1 MSTHPVSSVLIANR
15 GEIAVRIHRAAA
27 ALGLRTVAVFAPEDR
42 DTPHV
47 RLADEAHPLPG
58 EGVAA
63 YLDAE
68 RIVDV
73 ARRTGCAL
81 VHPGYGFLS
90 ENAEFA
96 ALCARAGLAFVG
108 PSPELL
114 ALFGDKARARDLA
127 ARHGVPVLAAT
138 PGGVG
143 LAEAKDFLAGLGPG
157 AGVMVKAVAGGGGRG
172 VRAVRDPDD
181 LPWAFER
188 CRSEA
193 RRAFGSDEVYVEHLL
208 PRARHIEIQVIGD
221 GTGAVTHLGE
231 RECTVQR
238 RHQKLIEIAPSPFLP
253 AATREALITSAVTLA
268 AATGYRGLGTFEFL
282 LDADRPDLYR
292 FIETNPRLQVEHT
305 VTEELTGIDLVVA
318 QLRVALGDTLA
329 EQGLLQDDVP
339 APRGFAVQS
348 RVNLEEIDRDGSA
361 RACAGTLDVFEPPG
375 GPGVR
380 VDTYGRAGLR
390 VGGVFDSLLAK
401 VVTRTVRGDFA
412 EAAAQADRALGEF
425 AVTGAATNI
434 ALLRSVLRH
443 PDFRTGPVTTTF
455 VDDHLRELLPAGPE
469 DRAGSAGAG
478 GAGEDAWVRAAF
490 RGSVVSVE
498 VRAGEEVRAG
508 APLVV
513 LEAMKMEHVLTAPAG
528 GRVREVRVAVGD
540 VVPAGRELVLL
551 APGDVAD
558 GAAERAAEVDL
569 EEIRPDLAEVIERH
583 RVGLD
588 EARPQAVERRRR
600 TGHRTA
606 RENLADLCGPD
617 GFTEYGALVIA
628 AQRRRRSLEDLI
640 AHTPADGLVAGVGRV
655 NGDLFGPERSQ
666 CVVMSYDYT
675 VLAGTQ
681 GLLNHKKTDRML
693 ELAGK
698 RRLPVVLFAEGGGG
712 RPGDTDTT
720 SASGLDV
727 PTFSTMAGLSGL
739 VPTVGIAS
747 GRCFAGNAALLGC
760 CDVIIATRDTT
771 LGMGGPAMIEGGGL
785 GRYRPE
791 EVGPMSVQV
800 PNGVV
805 DVLVADEAEAVAV
818 AKKYLA
824 YFQGAVADWDC
835 ADQRRLRHVV
845 PENRVRVYDV
855 REAITVLAD
864 TGSVLEL
871 RPEFG
876 RGVVTALIRV
886 EGRPMGLV
894 ANDPAHL
901 GGAIDSP
908 AADKTA
914 RFLRL
919 CDAHGLPVVSLCD
932 TPGFMVGPEA
942 EATATVRHFGR
953 LFVAGSHVRVP
964 VFSVVL
970 RKGYGLG
977 AQAMAGGSFR
987 APVAMVAWPTGEIGG
1002 MGLEGA
1008 VRLGYR
1014 RELQAIEDP
1023 DARQRAYEEL
1033 LAEQYAKGKAVN
1045 AAAVFELDD
1054 VIDPA
1059 DTRRWIVDAFT
1070 PWTTRPHAEHTR
1082 PYIDTW

>member
-1 MSTHPVSSVLIANR
+1 MNSLSSVLIANR

-27 ALGLRTVAVFAPEDR
+27 TLGLRTVAVFSREDR
-42 DTPHV
+42 DALHA
-47 RLADEAHPLPG
+47 RLADEAHLLAG

-63 YLDAE
+63 YLDAG
-68 RIVDV
+68 RIVEI
-73 ARRTGCAL
+73 ARRAGCEL

-96 ALCARAGLAFVG
+96 QVCAEAGLTFVG

-114 ALFGDKARARDLA
+114 GLFGDKARSRELA
-127 ARHGVPVLAAT
+127 AQHAVPVLAAT
-138 PGGVG
+138 PGGAS
-143 LAEAKDFLAGLGPG
+143 LEEAKAFTTGLGPG
-157 AGVMVKAVAGGGGRG
+157 AGVMVKALAGGGGRG
-172 VRAVRDPDD
+172 MRAVFDADE
-181 LPWAFER
+181 LPWAYER

-193 RRAFGSDEVYVEHLL
+193 ERAFGNGEVYVEQLL
-208 PRARHIEIQVIGD
+208 PRAKHIEIQVIGD
-221 GTGAVTHLGE
+221 GTGAVTHLWE

-238 RHQKLIEIAPSPFLP
+238 RHQKLIEIAPSPWLP
-253 AATREALITSAVTLA
+253 AGTRDALIKSAVTMA
-268 AATGYRGLGTFEFL
+268 SATRYRGLGTFEFL
-282 LDADRPDLYR
+282 VDADSPETYY

-305 VTEELTGIDLVVA
+305 ITEELTGVDLVVA
-318 QLRVALGDTLA
+318 QLQVAVGRTLA
-329 EQGLLQDDVP
+329 DQGLLQDDIQ
-339 APRGFAVQS
+339 APRGFAIQS
-348 RVNLEEIDRDGSA
+348 RVNLEEIARDGSA
-361 RACAGTLDVFEPPG
+361 RASAGTLAVFEPPG

-380 VDTYGRAGLR
+380 VDTHGRTGLR
-390 VGGVFDSLLAK
+390 VSGAFDSLLAK

-412 EAAAQADRALGEF
+412 DAAARADNALLEF
-425 AVTGAATNI
+425 AVTGAATNVP
-434 ALLRSVLRH
+434 LLRSVLQH
-443 PDFRTGPVTTTF
+443 PVFRDAAMTTTF
-455 VDDHLRELLPAGPE
+455 VDDHLDELVPA
-469 DRAGSAGAG
+469 DAGEAGAAPDATG
-478 GAGEDAWVRAAF
+478 DGAVLAASF
-490 RGSVVSVE
+490 PGSVVAVE
-498 VRAGEEVRAG
+498 VRAGDEVRAG
-508 APLVV
+508 APLLV
-513 LEAMKMEHVLTAPAG
+513 LEAMKMEHVLTAPSS
-528 GRVREVRVAVGD
+528 GRVRDVRVAVGD
-540 VVPAGRELVLL
+540 VVSAGLELVVLTP
-551 APGDVAD
+551 ADVAD
-558 GAAERAAEVDL
+558 EVGEEAAEVDL
-569 EEIRPDLAEVIERH
+569 EEIRPDLSEVIERH
-583 RVGLD
+583 RIGLD

-628 AQRRRRSLEDLI
+628 AQRQRRSLDDLI
-640 AHTPADGLVAGVGRV
+640 AHTPADGLVAGIGRV
-655 NGDLFGPERSQ
+655 NGEQFGADRSQ

-681 GLLNHKKTDRML
+681 GKLNHKKTDRML
-693 ELAGK
+693 ELAEK

-727 PTFSTMAGLSGL
+727 LTFSTMGRLSGL

-760 CDVIIATRDTT
+760 CDVIIATSDTT

-785 GRYRPE
+785 GQFLPE

-805 DVLVADEAEAVAV
+805 DILVEDEQEAVAV
-818 AKKYLA
+818 AKKYLS
-824 YFQGAVADWDC
+824 YFQGVVDAWDC
-835 ADQRRLRHVV
+835 ADQRRLRHVI

-855 REAITVLAD
+855 REAIDLLAD

-871 RPEFG
+871 RTEFG
-876 RGVVTALIRV
+876 IGVITALVRI

-894 ANDPAHL
+894 ANNPGHL

-908 AADKTA
+908 AADKMA
-914 RFLRL
+914 RFLQL

-932 TPGFMVGPEA
+932 TPGFMVGPDA
-942 EATATVRHFGR
+942 ETTATVRHFSR
-953 LFVAGSHVRVP
+953 LFVAGANLSVP

-987 APVAMVAWPTGEIGG
+987 NPVAMVAWPTGEIGG

-1014 RELQAIEDP
+1014 RELDAIGDSE
-1023 DARQRAYEEL
+1023 ARQQAFDEL

-1045 AAAVFELDD
+1045 AATVFELDD

-1059 DTRRWIVDAFT
+1059 ETRRWITNAFT
-1070 PWTTRPHAEHTR
+1070 PYAARPFDGR
-1082 PYIDTW
+1082 RRSFVDTW